1 MKLFDWFENNDNK
14 IHSIEIFE
22 NMMFD
27 KRFDFSVYLHIE
39 LRNFEIKCTCG
50 VIKSF
55 IFLIREEI
63 KEKSFLRIFT
73 IDS

>member
-1 MKLFDWFENNDNK
+1 
-14 IHSIEIFE
+14 
-22 NMMFD
+22 MMFD

-55 IFLIREEI
+55 IFFNKRRDKRKILSENIYNRLID
-63 KEKSFLRIFT
+63 LLC
-73 IDS
+73 